1 MASITIRNLEEELK
15 TNLRIIAAQ
24 HGHSMEEE
32 VRCIL
37 RQVIGQHAPVEKG
50 FGSKLKAKFEDAAAD
65 SFNLPERQPPRMTRF
80 E

>member
-1 MASITIRNLEEELK
+1 MASITIRNLEEDLK
-15 TNLRIIAAQ
+15 SNLRVIAAQ

-37 RQVIGQHAPVEKG
+37 RQVIGQHSPAEKG
-50 FGSKLKAKFEDAAAD
+50 LGSRLKAKFEDVATDAF
-65 SFNLPERQPPRMTRF
+65 SLPERQNPRTTGF

>member
-1 MASITIRNLEEELK
+1 MASITIRNLEDDLK

-37 RQVIGQHAPVEKG
+37 RQVVGQRTPVEKG
-50 FGSKLKAKFEDAAAD
+50 LGSKLKAKFEDVATDAF
-65 SFNLPERQPPRMTRF
+65 SLPERQTPRMTNF
-80 E
+80 D